1 MNKVPINM
9 YLSYYGKETIDLDTH
24 GKSSGRSGNYS
35 TNYQIA
41 GREKMTPDEVRLLDN
56 NYALC
61 FIRGERPIKDY
72 KYDILKHP
80 NIALT
85 TDGGEKPYIHGKT
98 DKASASIIVLDENNG
113 EEIVTNFC
121 QKKKLRHLLGRN
133 KYTLKNKKILKQ
145 VLKNI
150 ARILFYIV
158 ILFIAQASNV
168 FAADDPLAVVNNLSN
183 FIFGLIRAVGMIIL
197 GFGVVQVGMSLKSH
211 DPSQRANGI
220 MTLAGG
226 IVITFAKE
234 ILNIIT
240 GG

>member
-1 MNKVPINM
+1 M
-9 YLSYYGKETIDLDTH
+9 
-24 GKSSGRSGNYS
+24 
-35 TNYQIA
+35 
-41 GREKMTPDEVRLLDN
+41 
-56 NYALC
+56 
-61 FIRGERPIKDY
+61 
-72 KYDILKHP
+72 
-80 NIALT
+80 
-85 TDGGEKPYIHGKT
+85 
-98 DKASASIIVLDENNG
+98 
-113 EEIVTNFC
+113 
-121 QKKKLRHLLGRN
+121 
-133 KYTLKNKKILKQ
+133 KNKKILKQ

-158 ILFIAQASNV
+158 ILFTAQVSNV

-226 IVITFAKE
+226 IVITFAQE